1 MGNCKREPGP
11 GHLRGS
17 DLFANTA
24 GLTALWGF
32 CFAGRKMGCPFLS
45 LSRALSFGVPSR
57 LSESYGQCWE
67 THAPFKKIKKG
78 DALRKEAGGRGQV
91 GRVVAWLGLPLL
103 HLHWRHAGFMCDGAA
118 RPRFRLRGG
127 SSGRSARS
135 PGKEGQVSTSG
146 LVWHH
151 LLWVRLA
158 LLRIGQTGQSLVS
171 WFPAKS

>member
-1 MGNCKREPGP
+1 MQEERWGVHSFHSHVLCRLGCLPSCLSHMGNAGRHTLPSRKLKRETLLGK
-11 GHLRGS
+11 R
-17 DLFANTA
+17 
-24 GLTALWGF
+24 
-32 CFAGRKMGCPFLS
+32 
-45 LSRALSFGVPSR
+45 
-57 LSESYGQCWE
+57 Q
-67 THAPFKKIKKG
+67 
-78 DALRKEAGGRGQV
+78 AGGGQV
-91 GRVVAWLGLPLL
+91 GRVVAWLGLPLF

-118 RPRFRLRGG
+118 RPRFRRRGG

-171 WFPAKS
+171 WFPAKSLGGRSPYIPGEGVYPGTPSEGPSKPNPPP